1 MYIIIILFIFLI
13 YKMINMNK
21 TFIEEDC
28 ICFIHN
34 DVKYKILNHYV
45 WNKQNERTCCNI
57 NLKDKY
63 YFLMLYSKYFH

>member
-45 WNKQNERTCCNI
+45 
-57 NLKDKY
+57 
-63 YFLMLYSKYFH
+63 